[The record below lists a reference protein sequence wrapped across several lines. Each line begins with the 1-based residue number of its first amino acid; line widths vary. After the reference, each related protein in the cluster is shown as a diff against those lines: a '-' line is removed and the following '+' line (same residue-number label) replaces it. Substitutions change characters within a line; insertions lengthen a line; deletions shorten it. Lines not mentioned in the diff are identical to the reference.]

1 MKKKLLCFAL
11 MTAILLALS
20 ASSLATEG
28 STDRY
33 AELLSGEF
41 VEQVIQLENKTVT
54 VRVPCELMNEVTYKD
69 IYDLAA
75 GEHVRNGDIVT
86 LLEIGYPVEY

>member
-11 MTAILLALS
+11 MTAILFALS
-20 ASSLATEG
+20 ASSLATEESPG
-28 STDRY
+28 RY
-33 AELLSGEF
+33 TKVLSGEF

-54 VRVPCELMNEVTYKD
+54 VGVPSELLDEVTCQNL
-69 IYDLAA
+69 YDLAA

-86 LLEIGYPVEY
+86 LLEIGYPVG